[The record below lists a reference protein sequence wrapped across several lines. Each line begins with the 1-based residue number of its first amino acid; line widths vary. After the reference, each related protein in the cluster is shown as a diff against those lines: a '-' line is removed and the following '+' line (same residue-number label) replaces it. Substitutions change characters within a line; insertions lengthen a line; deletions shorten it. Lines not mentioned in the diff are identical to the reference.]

1 MASARY
7 RKFFRH
13 GFLPQLMAFE
23 ACVRLGS
30 VTRAAEELSLAQ
42 PTVSCMLRKL
52 ADTVGGPVTQ
62 MRERRVEASALGEEL
77 LLLAHDMFRALG
89 RFEVVQAL
97 GLSLG
102 TSLATTLL
110 AIVGGFPLALL
121 LARRSFRGRRAL
133 LTLLDLPTVLPPSV
147 AGLALL
153 LTFGR
158 RGLVGA
164 PLDLLGI
171 QVAFTVWAVILAQ
184 LFVSAPYFIKNAL
197 VGLAAVPRELEEAAA
212 LDGASVWQTTRLIL
226 LPLAWRGIVTGI
238 ALTWARALGEFGAT
252 LLFAGNR
259 PGRTQTMPIAVY
271 LGFEVRLELAVALA
285 VILLAISWVV
295 LALLHNLGTGEE

>member
-1 MASARY
+1 MKRT
-7 RKFFRH
+7 
-13 GFLPQLMAFE
+13 G
-23 ACVRLGS
+23 VI
-30 VTRAAEELSLAQ
+30 LSPWLF
-42 PTVSCMLRKL
+42 
-52 ADTVGGPVTQ
+52 
-62 MRERRVEASALGEEL
+62 
-77 LLLAHDMFRALG
+77 LLALPLVALVTLPLVALLVATPPLVLVRTLG
-89 RFEVVQAL
+89 RFEVAQAL

-110 AIVGGFPLALL
+110 AIAGGFPLALL
-121 LARRSFRGRRAL
+121 LARRSFRGRRVL

-295 LALLHNLGTGEE
+295 LALLHTIGPGAE